1 MKTYKEFL
9 EENLK
14 KMGGLKKQIQK
25 TADSKKELRFSKWG
39 RDGHWDDGY
48 GQTHQEVEDDYYDAK
63 HDHRDNVHK
72 LKKMTKDI
80 RKDPRGQK
88 HMGDMVKKGKQRAAI
103 KKSGEDHLK
112 QREKES
118 KEPLKK
124 NSYFPSWSSSSRKFL
139 KKDVT
144 PGTTMKSGPRKGKL
158 NPDLQKRTKLSL
170 MKRQENKD

>member
-1 MKTYKEFL
+1 MKSYKEFL

-14 KMGGLKKQIQK
+14 KMGALKKQIRK
-25 TADSKKELRFSKWG
+25 TADSKDAKAMAGDEF
-39 RDGHWDDGY
+39 HY
-48 GQTHQEVEDDYYDAK
+48 GGDREDAEKHYDAVRS
-63 HDHRDNVHK
+63 DHEDNVHK
-72 LKKMTKDI
+72 LKKMVKDV

-112 QREKES
+112 RREKES

-124 NSYFPSWSSSSRKFL
+124 DSYWSSSYQKYL

-144 PGTTMKSGPRKGKL
+144 PGKTMKSGPRKGKL
-158 NPDLQKRTKLSL
+158 HPDLQKRTKLSL
-170 MKRQENKD
+170 MRRRENKD